1 MSKIYARK
9 LTKEDLQKHGVKEIT
24 KDCKVTFN
32 NGRVLEKEEDF
43 TKNKQGYLTF
53 SVYDL
58 DENGNRIKR
67 LVKRRSKYTKKLYY
81 NYIYK
86 IRTICLHRAM
96 YAWHYNEVPQG
107 YCVDHISNK
116 HDTLADNKLEN
127 LQLLTPRDNLV
138 KERTNI
144 YIRELSCR
152 MTLPLSYY
160 EEKLI
165 TFINKYNSSKDQ
177 DEKNLLRGQISNY
190 RAKIKYWKNHEE
202 EYIKNKEIKAIKD
215 EELKAQKAQ
224 KVQKELIKSIK
235 AKAHKAQKER
245 LNNLKQYKK
254 IADEAKALYKQDP
267 SSENSYNW
275 HLAAEN
281 YYYYLKTHPF
291 KTQEQLFLELNS
303 DQVRN

>member
-1 MSKIYARK
+1 MSKIYARA
-9 LTKEDLQKHGVKEIT
+9 LTKEDLIKHGVKEMT
-24 KDCKVTFN
+24 EDCNVIYN
-32 NGRVLEKEEDF
+32 NGRVLSKEEDY

-53 SVYDL
+53 NVYDL

-67 LVKRRSKYTKKLYY
+67 PVKRKSKYTEKLYNTY
-81 NYIYK
+81 NYK

-96 YAWHYNEVPQG
+96 YAWFNNEVPEG
-107 YCVDHISNK
+107 YVVDHLTNK

-144 YIRELSCR
+144 DIREIRCR
-152 MTLPLSYY
+152 MYLPLSYY
-160 EEKLI
+160 EEKLN
-165 TFINKYNSSKDQ
+165 TYLNKYNNTKDQ
-177 DEKNLLRGQISNY
+177 EEKHSLRGKISAY
-190 RAKIKYWKNHEE
+190 KARIRYWKNHEE
-202 EYIKNKEIKAIKD
+202 EYTKNEEIKAIKA
-215 EELKAQKAQ
+215 EELKAQKDQ
-224 KVQKELIKSIK
+224 KAKKELIKSIK

-254 IADEAKALYKQDP
+254 IADEAKALYKQDH

-291 KTQEQLFLELNS
+291 KTQEQLFAELDS
-303 DQVRN
+303 DNQRN